1 MDEQM
6 NMAAPAGRS
15 KTWLWVSAA
24 AVVALAVAG
33 WMWWATPAAAP
44 VSETGLSATDTTDE
58 LDRELQATDLGD
70 LDAEIQATD
79 ADLNAL

>member
-6 NMAAPAGRS
+6 NMQAPASGS
-15 KTWLWVSAA
+15 KTWLWVAAAA
-24 AVVALAVAG
+24 AVLAVAG

-44 VSETGLSATDTTDE
+44 VSETGLSETDTTAE
-58 LDRELQATDLGD
+58 LDAELQATDLGD
-70 LDAEIQATD
+70 LDAELEAMN